1 MSGFFNMDNALWRGL
16 GKVADLMIL
25 NIVFIICC
33 IPIFTI
39 GASLTALNY
48 VTLKMHDGEEGYI
61 VRSFFRS
68 FRQNFKQG
76 TGLWA
81 IMLFTGLIL
90 VLDIMILRSTEGA
103 FASVLT
109 VIIIIVCIIWFMVFL
124 YLFAVLS
131 RFDNTVKNTLRNS
144 FIMAIADFPRTFLM
158 FLLYVAAVIVTLFN
172 STTLTWALLF
182 WIMFGFATMSYWCT
196 SFLGKIFNKYAPKEE
211 ESSDPDHWDV
221 DEIMGDGKTSDE
233 ASADDTAK
241 ADSAENAAAA
251 VKEIGSVADTA
262 AVNEIGSAE
271 DSTAAGYELPD
282 AGIGSDTKNTTEE

>member
-1 MSGFFNMDNALWRGL
+1 MSTLFNMDNPLWRGL

-68 FRQNFKQG
+68 FRQNFKQA

-81 IMLFTGLIL
+81 IMLFSGLIL

-158 FLLYVAAVIVTLFN
+158 VLLYAAAVVVTLFN

-182 WIMFGFATMSYWCT
+182 WIMFGFASMSYWCT
-196 SFLGKIFNKYAPKEE
+196 SFLGKIFHKYAPKEE
-211 ESSDPDHWDV
+211 DDSDPDHWDV
-221 DEIMGDGKTSDE
+221 DEIMGDGKAVD
-233 ASADDTAK
+233 AVSADTEVTDSK
-241 ADSAENAAAA
+241 ADGAAA
-251 VKEIGSVADTA
+251 KEPGTGA
-262 AVNEIGSAE
+262 

-282 AGIGSDTKNTTEE
+282 AGADSAEGETDN